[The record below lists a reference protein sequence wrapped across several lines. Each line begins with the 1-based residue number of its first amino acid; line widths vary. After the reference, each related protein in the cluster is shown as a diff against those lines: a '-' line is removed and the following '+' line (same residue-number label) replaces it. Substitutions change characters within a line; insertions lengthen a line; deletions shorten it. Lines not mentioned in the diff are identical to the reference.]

1 MQFVGKADSAK
12 RLRRRALSRGTYEN
26 GKTVNRQVGISVEM
40 KKIFMLNAEI
50 TK

>member
-1 MQFVGKADSAK
+1 MRFAGKADSAK
-12 RLRRRALSRGTYEN
+12 RLRRYALARGTHEN
-26 GKTVNRQVGISVEM
+26 RENVNRQVGISKKM